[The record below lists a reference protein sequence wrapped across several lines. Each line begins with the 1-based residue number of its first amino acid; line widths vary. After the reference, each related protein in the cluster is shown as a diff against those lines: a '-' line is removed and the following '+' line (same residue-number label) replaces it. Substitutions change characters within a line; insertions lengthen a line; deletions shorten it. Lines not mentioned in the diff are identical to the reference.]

1 MQFYVILGLLFSLAV
16 AIFAV
21 QNSTSVDVK
30 FLAWGF
36 NDISLVLVIISSAVG
51 GALITLLFSLP
62 KQLRNVMKVNEL
74 TTKNQKL
81 TAEVEKLT
89 KTNGTQTKEQQ
100 EETGSDA
107 NKKTVGV

>member
-51 GALITLLFSLP
+51 GALVTLLFSLP
-62 KQLRNVMKVNEL
+62 KQLRNAMKVNDL
-74 TTKNQKL
+74 TAKNQKL
-81 TAEVEKLT
+81 TAELEKFT
-89 KTNGTQTKEQQ
+89 QTNGSQTKQQQ
-100 EETGSDA
+100 EETGLDA
-107 NKKTVGV
+107 NKDTVGM